1 MEDLGPGSVLGERYV
16 LIGLA
21 GEGGMAA
28 VWEAADK
35 VLDRLVAVKV
45 LHARLA
51 EEPSFLERFQAEALA
66 SARLTHPNIVNVF
79 DAGNENHTA
88 YIVMELFDGETLRG
102 RLNRSRHLE
111 PDAAVDVILQVLS
124 ALQFAHENG
133 LVHRD
138 IKPANILVDFDD
150 RVKVTDFGIAKAA
163 YDTGDPTTTGSV
175 LGSVPYMSPE
185 QVEGTGL
192 DARSDVYA
200 CGATLYEMLT
210 GRPPFEAETSLAAAM
225 MRLTRDPVPPRAVRT
240 GIPRALDA
248 IVMRALAREPDQRFA
263 SAEDMAAA
271 LSRLRVGSGPTPLPR
286 ATTPAPARAP
296 VGRSGA
302 FRSWMLVPLLAIL
315 LAAAA
320 IAVGLLIGTLQFGG
334 PLGIQ
339 QKKASPGGA
348 NGGNGGGDVL
358 KPAEVTV
365 FDPLGDDQEN
375 DDAVPA
381 VTDGDPS
388 TFWETENYRQV
399 DFGGIKP
406 GLGLLFD
413 LGNRAS
419 VTGFKLVTP
428 HPGFDFEIRVGND
441 PAALQDHPGPSF
453 TAKSSMRPSIPPTE
467 GRFVLLWMTDVV
479 PIGDGSNRD
488 TVAEFKVFGSGG

>member
-1 MEDLGPGSVLGERYV
+1 
-16 LIGLA
+16 
-21 GEGGMAA
+21 MAA

-35 VLDRLVAVKV
+35 VLDRLVAVKI

-51 EEPSFLERFQAEALA
+51 EEPSFLERFRAEALA

-88 YIVMELFDGETLRG
+88 YIVMEMFDGETLRDRLG
-102 RLNRSRHLE
+102 RERRLE
-111 PDAAVDVILQVLS
+111 PEAAVDIILQVLS
-124 ALQFAHENG
+124 AVQFAHENG

-138 IKPANILVDFDD
+138 IKPANILVDFDG
-150 RVKVTDFGIAKAA
+150 RAKVTDFGIAKAA

-263 SAEDMAAA
+263 SAEDMSAA
-271 LSRLRVGSGPTPLPR
+271 LSRLHSGRGPAPLPR
-286 ATTPAPARAP
+286 AAAPAHAP

-302 FRSWMLVPLLAIL
+302 FRFWMLVPLLAVL

-320 IAVGLLIGTLQFGG
+320 IGVGLLIGTLQFGG

-339 QKKASPGGA
+339 QKKASPAGA
-348 NGGNGGGDVL
+348 KGASGDVL
-358 KPAEVTV
+358 KPAEVTI
-365 FDPLGDDQEN
+365 FDPDGDNQEN
-375 DDAVPA
+375 DADLPA

-388 TFWETENYRQV
+388 TVWETENYRQL

-406 GLGLLFD
+406 GLGIVFD
-413 LGNRAS
+413 LGKQAT

-441 PAALQDHPGPSF
+441 PQALRNHAGPSF
-453 TAKSSMRPSIPPTE
+453 TAKSTMRTSMDAAR
-467 GRFVLLWMTDVV
+467 GRYVLLWMTDVV

-488 TVAEFKVFGSGG
+488 TVAEFKVFGSVG

>member
-16 LIGLA
+16 LQGLA

-28 VWEAADK
+28 VWQATDQ
-35 VLDRLVAVKV
+35 VLDRPVAVKI

-51 EEPSFLERFQAEALA
+51 EEPSFLERFRAEALT

-79 DAGNENHTA
+79 DTGNEDHTA
-88 YIVMELFDGETLRG
+88 FIVMELFDGETLRD
-102 RLNRSRHLE
+102 RLNREGHLE
-111 PDAAVDVILQVLS
+111 PDDAVEIMLQVLS

-133 LVHRD
+133 LIHRD
-138 IKPANILVDFDD
+138 VKPANILVGADG

-175 LGSVPYMSPE
+175 LGSVPYMAPE

-210 GRPPFEAETSLAAAM
+210 GRPPFEAETTLAAAM

-248 IVMRALAREPDQRFA
+248 IVMRALAREPDRRFA
-263 SAEDMAAA
+263 SAEDMATA
-271 LSRLRVGSGPTPLPR
+271 LSRLQVGGGPTPRPR
-286 ATTPAPARAP
+286 TAAPTHAPA
-296 VGRSGA
+296 GRSGA

-320 IAVGLLIGTLQFGG
+320 IGVGLLIGTLQFGG

-339 QKKASPGGA
+339 QKKASPSGA
-348 NGGNGGGDVL
+348 NGGNGGGGAL
-358 KPAEVTV
+358 KAAEVMV
-365 FDPLGDDQEN
+365 FDPLGDDHEN
-375 DDAVPA
+375 DQAVPA

-388 TFWETENYRQV
+388 TFWETENYRQL

-413 LGNRAS
+413 LGKRAT
-419 VTGFKLVTP
+419 VTGFKLLTP
-428 HPGFDFEIRVGND
+428 HPGFHFEIRVGND
-441 PAALQDHPGPSF
+441 PAALQDDAGPSF
-453 TAKSSMRPSIPPTE
+453 TAKSSMRPSIPPAE
-467 GRFVLLWMTDVV
+467 GRYVLLWMTDVV

-488 TVAEFKVFGSGG
+488 TVAEFKVLGSGG